1 MRSPAL
7 AASLARDLVASECWD
22 FEPQMRRA
30 ISLVQPTEEGEIE
43 VDNYLQ
49 ACRKHRR

>member
-7 AASLARDLVASECWD
+7 AASLARDLVAWECWD